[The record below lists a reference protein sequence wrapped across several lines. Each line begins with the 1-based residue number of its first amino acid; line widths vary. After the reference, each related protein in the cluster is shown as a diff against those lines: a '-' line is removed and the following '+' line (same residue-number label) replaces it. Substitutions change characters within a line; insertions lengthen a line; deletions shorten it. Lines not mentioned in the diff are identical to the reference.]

1 MIAAAIYRDGAL
13 NRIVGVPDHPSILA
27 NTGPDEVGYAVPQQA
42 VMTFPIDIPMIRA
55 FYHERI
61 DQEAG
66 AFRSRFITDV
76 PGQAQT
82 YVRKEIEA
90 RSWVEGDEASNP
102 DAYPFMIAEA
112 AIRSVPIEQ
121 VRDEIMAQVNALAP
135 IAALIEAKRIYAK
148 RAVDDAAD
156 IPAIASAAA
165 IDWLA

>member
-1 MIAAAIYRDGAL
+1 MIAAAIYKDGQL
-13 NRIVGVPDHPSILA
+13 NRVVSVPDHSAITS
-27 NTGPDEVGYAVPQQA
+27 NVGEGEVGFAIPAQA
-42 VMTFPIDIPMIRA
+42 AHFLPIDLNLIRA

-90 RSWVEGDEASNP
+90 RSWVEGDEVSNP

-135 IAALIEAKRIYAK
+135 IAAMIEAKRIYAK

-156 IPAIASAAA
+156 IPAIASAAVVE
-165 IDWLA
+165 WLA